1 MATMNGPEYDF
12 QIINGEL
19 TLIGG
24 SDANILW
31 GGNDEIEDESK
42 EGLEQLRAMNILAET
57 DDTDSINGDMSG
69 GFAVE
74 EDSDKMGQDNTL
86 IELSSLFGG
95 LEEDI
100 LDENE
105 TEIENETDVEN
116 ETEVENDLTGSKEN
130 NIISKLSDLFGGDVL
145 EDVDDLEELNG
156 IATVF

>member
-1 MATMNGPEYDF
+1 MNGPEYDF